1 MANENL
7 NNSENPA
14 TISNYFKTTLEN
26 YGLKF
31 GDSEDFYRY
40 TVRKGMK
47 YMLQVAY
54 FVPELGPV
62 KGETPVVPAYDPR
75 DSEIH
80 FTPAKLHNAVIR
92 DRDLKNDWHKE
103 IKYQIVIYENIKGQ
117 HPKAVASKS
126 GSSPD
131 TFESNLKEMIQKLD
145 ELAGITT

>member
-62 KGETPVVPAYDPR
+62 KGEIPVVPAYDPR

-103 IKYQIVIYENIKGQ
+103 IKYQIVIYENNKGQ